1 MSELQIRAAF
11 TQFPCPNLSENLRAR
26 ERARANRTEAR
37 VIALFG
43 RPYYV
48 DTMPDKVT
56 TTYEHGDEFIIAG
69 TEIEG
74 SNLNRE
80 PRRRR
85 LG

>member
-1 MSELQIRAAF
+1 MCVSQIR
-11 TQFPCPNLSENLRAR
+11 TELRSSRVRICPNPPRAR
-26 ERARANRTEAR
+26 ERANRTEAR

-43 RPYYV
+43 KPYYV